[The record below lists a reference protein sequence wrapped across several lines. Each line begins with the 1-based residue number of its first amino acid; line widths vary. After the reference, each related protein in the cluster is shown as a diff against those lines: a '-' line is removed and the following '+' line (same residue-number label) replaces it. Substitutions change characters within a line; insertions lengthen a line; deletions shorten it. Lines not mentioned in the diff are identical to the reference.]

1 MNYKK
6 ISISGNGIQQEILIA
21 LLSDIGFEGFEEA
34 DDALLAYI
42 PEEQFSQSDLDE
54 LLSFQNVTGEVSS
67 VEKKNWNE
75 EWERNFQPVIVAGF
89 CTVRADFHQIE
100 ATTPYDII
108 ITPKMSFGTGHH
120 ATTQLVMD
128 TMQSLP
134 FRGKAVLDFGTG
146 TGILGILASMLGA
159 KAVTGI
165 DNEDWSCENAMENAT
180 RNHIGNFE
188 VLHGSL
194 ERVADKSFDIILA
207 NINRHILLQY
217 MSDMYDRT
225 KAGGTIL
232 MSGILTEDTAIV
244 TNAAVE
250 VGFSLKRQQSMNN
263 WMVLVFTK

>member
-1 MNYKK
+1 MNHKK
-6 ISISGNGIQQEILIA
+6 ISINSSGAQHEILIA
-21 LLSDIGFEGFEEA
+21 LLGNIGFEGFEEA
-34 DDALLAYI
+34 SDTLLAYI
-42 PEEQFSQSDLDE
+42 SEEQFSQSDLDE
-54 LLSFQNVTGEVSS
+54 LLSSQSVTAEVTS

-89 CTVRADFHQIE
+89 CTVRADFHQLE

-120 ATTQLVMD
+120 ATTQLVMEV
-128 TMQSLP
+128 MQSLD
-134 FRGKAVLDFGTG
+134 FKDKSVLDFGTG

-194 ERVADKSFDIILA
+194 ERAADKSFDMILA

-244 TNAAVE
+244 TNAATE
-250 VGFSLKRQQSMNN
+250 AGFALKRQQSMNN
-263 WMVLVFTK
+263 WMVLMFTK